1 MATSKTKRDFDK
13 IDYPLF
19 IGGLMAIFVAIAAGL
34 TAGGIDI
41 VKWAFAVPGMILI
54 AMGASGITRG
64 KYVEGVLELAAGVTM
79 VVCALINPQLFWV
92 VTGVVVLLFCIVLLF
107 FTISA
112 KQNNTKSVM
121 KYMAVIFGT
130 AAGIM
135 LVLTYVHV
143 RGKISIPNA
152 MIWFIFVGI
161 ITGIFGIF
169 LTAAS
174 LLIHE
179 K

>member
-34 TAGGIDI
+34 MAGGKDI
-41 VKWAFAVPGMILI
+41 VIWAFAVPGMILI

-79 VVCALINPQLFWV
+79 VVCALINPKLFWV

-143 RGKISIPNA
+143 RDKISIPNV

-169 LTAAS
+169 LTASS

>member
-34 TAGGIDI
+34 MGGGKDI

-79 VVCALINPQLFWV
+79 VVCALIKPQYFWV
-92 VTGVVVLLFCIVLLF
+92 VTGVIVLLFCIVLLF

-143 RGKISIPNA
+143 THKITIPNE